1 MHTFMHVA
9 GVACLAFMAG
19 AGIYTIWSTI
29 APRRVQIAVALAP
42 IMPAYTNAYRARV
55 DSGRRKVAALIALVL
70 VCAASLYRGGF
81 A

>member
-9 GVACLAFMAG
+9 GVICIAYMGVAG
-19 AGIYTIWSTI
+19 VYTIWTTI
-29 APRRVQIAVALAP
+29 EPRRAQIAVAIAP
-42 IMPAYTNAYRARV
+42 LMPSTINVYRARV
-55 DSGRRKVAALIALVL
+55 DSARRKVAALIALVL